1 MKWYKHDPDAFLAGT
16 MDLTPEERGVY
27 IVVISLL
34 YSRNGDLPTDD
45 RFFARYCGCDP
56 RTWRRIRDR
65 LLAKGKIHYRIDGN
79 LTANRVEV
87 ELKSARRRIEAMT
100 KLAEKRWKNKDYT
113 HATPHM
119 TTTTTTI
126 KKEKEEERERPLT
139 RPTRKRVLS
148 LKVPIPDEWFPEG
161 QLTPA
166 ECRELEKMK
175 DWAKSNAIRKADWE
189 ATWRNWK
196 RRAPEFIGNGTRST
210 SAAPRPGS
218 REDSLEKTRRA
229 YAKFC
234 EHAAAGADDK
244 GAGNAAGQA
253 SLRLISNDKF
263 T

>member
-34 YSRNGDLPTDD
+34 YSRNGELPTDD
-45 RFFARYCGCDP
+45 QFFARYCGCP
-56 RTWRRIRDR
+56 PQMWRRIRDA
-65 LLAKGKIHYRIDGN
+65 LLAKGKFHYKTDGK
-79 LTANRVEV
+79 LTANRVDK
-87 ELKSARRRIEAMT
+87 ELRTAAKLIEKMGV
-100 KLAEKRWKNKDYT
+100 LSRKRWKNNDYI
-113 HATPHM
+113 HPAPRSQPHPQPD
-119 TTTTTTI
+119 I
-126 KKEKEEERERPLT
+126 RKKEEERERPLT
-139 RPTRKRVLS
+139 RPARKRALS
-148 LKVPIPDEWFPEG
+148 PKVPIPDEWFPPEG

-175 DWAKSNAIRKADWE
+175 DWAKSNAIVKADWD

-196 RRAPEFIGNGTRST
+196 RRAPEFIGNRSI
-210 SAAPRPGS
+210 SAVPRPGS
-218 REDSLEKTRRA
+218 REDSLEKTRLA